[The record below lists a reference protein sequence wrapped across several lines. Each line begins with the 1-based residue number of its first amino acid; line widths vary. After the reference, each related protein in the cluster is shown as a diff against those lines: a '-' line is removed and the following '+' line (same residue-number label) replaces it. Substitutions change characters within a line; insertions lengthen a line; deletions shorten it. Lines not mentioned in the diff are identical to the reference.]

1 MSRQR
6 GFLVALCALV
16 LTLVAVAPAAAGR
29 RWCEADPVFLIAGRQ
44 VNVVTAIP
52 EEYLSAVTGP
62 VAVTLYVPD
71 GVSAQL
77 LATDAGYNGYG
88 EVVSIVPVSW
98 LAVSRRGVEAVV
110 EVTLP
115 ASHAGV
121 PVEVR
126 AVVDRGPHG
135 TTSGAANAVIP
146 LRLVVR
152 PGS

>member
-6 GFLVALCALV
+6 ALLVAITSMV
-16 LTLVAVAPAAAGR
+16 LTLILVAPVGAGR

-52 EEYLSAVTGP
+52 EEHVPAVTGP
-62 VAVTLYVPD
+62 IAVTLYVPA
-71 GVSAQL
+71 GVSARL
-77 LATDAGYNGYG
+77 VATDAGYNGYG

-98 LAVSRRGVEAVV
+98 LAVTRRGVEAVV

-115 ASHAGV
+115 ARRADV

-126 AVVDRGPHG
+126 AIVDRGPHG